1 MQIVSFKRVSIAIAF
16 ATASLVLPGVRAEP
30 AYTAKAG
37 RVSFNVASNLFFLK
51 VSGTSTAISGGG
63 QPTVEDDSAVIRNLH
78 FEVDPMTFKT
88 GISLR
93 DQHLYEKVFRASD
106 GSIPKIVLRAETLRA
121 KLNPQTSKWEGNL
134 QAELTLRGVTRPV
147 SFHVSG
153 EKKADRAIVSAE
165 GVVKTS
171 AFGVKPISYSGATV
185 NDEVRVTV
193 SDLLLSP
200 R

>member
-1 MQIVSFKRVSIAIAF
+1 MLRGWVYVTIAF
-16 ATASLVLPGVRAEP
+16 STAVLSLGEVHAEP
-30 AYTAKAG
+30 SYTAKSG
-37 RVSFNVASNLFFLK
+37 SISFSVASNIFFLK
-51 VSGTSTAISGGG
+51 VSGASTAVTGGG
-63 QPTVEDDSAVIRNLH
+63 QATVADDTAVIRNLH

-88 GISLR
+88 GIKLR

-106 GSIPKIVLRAETLRA
+106 GSMPKIVLRAERFQA
-121 KLNPQTSKWEGNL
+121 KLNPQTSKWEGDL
-134 QAELTLRGVTRPV
+134 QAELTMRGVTRPV
-147 SFHVSG
+147 SFHTSG

-165 GVVKTS
+165 GIVKTS